1 MLRHACGFG
10 LATGG
15 FGTCRSR
22 GAIRHPV
29 LADLAEEAVFN
40 GGRTCSFIP
49 TPIVSF
55 RAVESVTMVR
65 RGPQPVASRPERARM
80 KWFRSQC
87 SRARPLVLKCCIGL
101 HSSQAV
107 R

>member
-10 LATGG
+10 LVTGG

-55 RAVESVTMVR
+55 RAEES
-65 RGPQPVASRPERARM
+65 VASRPERARM